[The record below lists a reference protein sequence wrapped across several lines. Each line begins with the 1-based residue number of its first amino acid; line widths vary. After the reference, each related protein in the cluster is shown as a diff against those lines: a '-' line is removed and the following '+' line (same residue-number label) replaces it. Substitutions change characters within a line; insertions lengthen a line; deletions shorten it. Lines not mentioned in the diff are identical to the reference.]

1 VSDDEAGRW
10 WTVPQAAVWIRT
22 RDLPAVQAL
31 DSRQRVS
38 LFMAADMI
46 PGVFP
51 AATDCLREALERGRL
66 AVRGRMALPELAV
79 TDGRPAWRL
88 LGDRPELVP
97 ESFWQSGGAFTDDLE
112 HGVVATAPGVQERWM
127 DLVVE
132 VDDCVGH
139 WQAPESVL
147 AQGRLPMNRVLPSE
161 SDDVAQ
167 WLLAHPDVV
176 VTGVDGSGARVAIER
191 GMFNNPLLIDR
202 QNGVLM
208 TQDGRMTWR
217 AVELE
222 LAPSRAPSP
231 EAEPLARWYDRPVPA
246 PLEDSSLA
254 NRASQMPALP
264 RRPPK
269 PTEAEMKAWYLRR
282 IDGHDP
288 QQPPPSREDDVAAAH
303 KHFRM
308 GGLKDMV
315 RRMRQKLAPDAWK
328 QPGAKGRKRREHA
341 AVRSAKK

>member
-1 VSDDEAGRW
+1 VREEEGERW

-51 AATDCLREALERGRL
+51 AAMDCLREALERGRL
-66 AVRGRMALPELAV
+66 AVRGRLALPELAV
-79 TDGRPAWRL
+79 TDGRPTLRL

-112 HGVVATAPGVQERWM
+112 HGVVATAPGAPERWM

-139 WQAPESVL
+139 WQGPESVL
-147 AQGRLPMNRVLPSE
+147 GQGRMPLNRVLPTE
-161 SDDVAQ
+161 PDDVAQ

-208 TQDGRMTWR
+208 TQDGRLTWR

-231 EAEPLARWYDRPVPA
+231 DVEPLARWYNRPVPA
-246 PLEDSSLA
+246 PLEESSLA
-254 NRASQMPALP
+254 APASPKPGAVDAVAHAGEPQAP
-264 RRPPK
+264 RRPGQK
-269 PTEAEMKAWYLRR
+269 
-282 IDGHDP
+282 GH
-288 QQPPPSREDDVAAAH
+288 QRAAARAYI
-303 KHFRM
+303 KEAFPDGVPASVSVSAIEAALRAR
-308 GGLKDMV
+308 GTPV
-315 RRMRQKLAPDAWK
+315 SARTIRRAI
-328 QPGAKGRKRREHA
+328 GAR
-341 AVRSAKK
+341 